1 MEPINY
7 LAQVADP
14 FAQAASGLQLGAG
27 MVELQQKQAALAQQ
41 RQQQQLA
48 AQEQARFF
56 ANPKPTMR
64 DAARFASLLSPEQA
78 NAFRPYM
85 EGITKEQQQGTLRRT
100 GQLLSSLQL
109 NPTIAVDRLNQE
121 AEAATNSGD
130 ADEAAFFRRLATA
143 AADPAQ
149 GPSVAFKALVQSA
162 SAIPGAKE
170 MFETIDKGMG
180 TARAEAKAPAELT
193 QAIAVADKAVA
204 DATTAQAT
212 ARNAEERAAAD
223 AAKATADANAAKVK
237 AQYAE
242 QVEIA
247 GLNKTNWD
255 IQNLRS
261 QISDR
266 SARLNLDAQTTAAT
280 VAEKMAS
287 IQGKLNDIPADTR
300 KLVNE
305 SAVAAATSKQSADQ
319 MNDLAKR
326 LEAAGGGYGAFSN
339 ASELVKKGLGLQG
352 GLTQLRQEYTR
363 LRNTSAVKSLPPGA
377 ASDADIKLAL
387 QPFPSENADA
397 KYMASF
403 LRGMAKLQD
412 IESAVANAKT
422 DWLASNNGA
431 LTRAKDTFK
440 AGDYVTKPGESFSDF
455 TQRVT
460 QDYSK
465 RYNPAT
471 QTNLVN
477 QIPTDRNPAPA
488 AAANNI
494 RSQADAIL
502 SGGR

>member
-1 MEPINY
+1 MAINPLQAPINY
-7 LAQVADP
+7 MAMAPQENLGQQFSEFGQVLA
-14 FAQAASGLQLGAG
+14 
-27 MVELQQKQAALAQQ
+27 ERQK
-41 RQQQQLA
+41 RQQ
-48 AQEQARFF
+48 AQEVKLQFSNDLQTAQKDGTQQAWLGMIAKYPQFR
-56 ANPKPTMR
+56 
-64 DAARFASLLSPEQA
+64 E
-78 NAFRPYM
+78 AF
-85 EGITKEQQQGTLRRT
+85 
-100 GQLLSSLQL
+100 
-109 NPTIAVDRLNQE
+109 
-121 AEAATNSGD
+121 GD
-130 ADEAAFFRRLATA
+130 VR
-143 AADPAQ
+143 
-149 GPSVAFKALVQSA
+149 
-162 SAIPGAKE
+162 
-170 MFETIDKGMG
+170 KGMG
-180 TARAEAKAPAELT
+180 EERLKNEFTQGFEISNAMEAKNFPAAIERTQNLIAAKKNSGEPTKIYEDVLSALERGDLAAAQSGANLSLAVLDPDRYEKSVKARTTAIKAPEEVRT
-193 QAIAVADKAVA
+193 AIASADKAVA

-212 ARNAEERAAAD
+212 ARNAEEKAAAD

-287 IQGKLNDIPADTR
+287 IQGKLNEIPADTR

>member
-1 MEPINY
+1 MAQINPFQGPINY
-7 LAQVADP
+7 AVDVQSPFEAALGGFKVGQAGAEMQAQAQARERKQQFQTGLSNFFKNPERTYEELEQLLP
-14 FAQAASGLQLGAG
+14 FADKQQFDALTKVGEG
-27 MVELQQKQAALAQQ
+27 MEKRKLDTEK
-41 RQQQQLA
+41 RFA
-48 AQEQARFF
+48 AQTLLALEADVPTAR
-56 ANPKPTMR
+56 AM
-64 DAARFASLLSPEQA
+64 
-78 NAFRPYM
+78 
-85 EGITKEQQQGTLRRT
+85 I
-100 GQLLSSLQL
+100 
-109 NPTIAVDRLNQE
+109 QE
-121 AEAATNSGD
+121 KAEAQKDPNQKRAF
-130 ADEAAFFRRLATA
+130 EAIL
-143 AADPAQ
+143 
-149 GPSVAFKALVQSA
+149 K
-162 SAIPGAKE
+162 
-170 MFETIDKGMG
+170 TIDVDPKKAAEMLELTSAATFGKDWYQG
-180 TARAEAKAPAELT
+180 VTDVRKERRAEAKAPSELT
-193 QAIAVADKAVA
+193 KAIADADKAVA

-237 AQYAE
+237 AKYAE

-266 SARLNLDAQTTAAT
+266 SARLNLDTQTTAAT

-471 QTNLVN
+471 QSTLVN

-488 AAANNI
+488 AAQNNI

>member
-1 MEPINY
+1 MQPIDY
-7 LAQVADP
+7 GVQIQDP
-14 FAQAASGLQLGAG
+14 SQSFLSAFQTGTAIQDTRL
-27 MVELQQKQAALAQQ
+27 K
-41 RQQQQLA
+41 QQQQQQQMANQKVILEGLA
-48 AQEQARFF
+48 KIRQPGATVEDVSNLAMILPKDQSETVLKAFALKTDAQKQNSLNQAGRVVS
-56 ANPKPTMR
+56 A
-64 DAARFASLLSPEQA
+64 LLAGENDIAQNLITEQA
-78 NAFRPYM
+78 NAMRNSGNE
-85 EGITKEQQQGTLRRT
+85 EGAKFLETWRGVTEV
-100 GQLLSSLQL
+100 
-109 NPTIAVDRLNQE
+109 NPTASQNFFTAELLRLPG
-121 AEAATNSGD
+121 GD
-130 ADEAAFFRRLATA
+130 KIVENIVKLRTDN
-143 AADPAQ
+143 
-149 GPSVAFKALVQSA
+149 
-162 SAIPGAKE
+162 
-170 MFETIDKGMG
+170 
-180 TARAEAKAPAELT
+180 RAEAKAPFELT
-193 QAIAVADKAVA
+193 EAQQNAKKATSEADIKAIESQFTALLQKAGLDEKNWNVKNLQSQIG
-204 DATTAQAT
+204 T
-212 ARNAEERAAAD
+212 RAA
-223 AAKATADANAAKVK
+223 
-237 AQYAE
+237 Q
-242 QVEIA
+242 
-247 GLNKTNWD
+247 
-255 IQNLRS
+255 
-261 QISDR
+261 
-266 SARLNLDAQTTAAT
+266 LNLDTQTMQAT
-280 VAEKMAS
+280 VAEKLAS
-287 IQGKLNDIPADTR
+287 IQSKLNEVPADTR

-319 MNDLAKR
+319 LNDLAKR

-377 ASDADIKLAL
+377 ASDADINLAL

>member
-1 MEPINY
+1 MQPIDY
-7 LAQVADP
+7 GVQIQDP
-14 FAQAASGLQLGAG
+14 TQSFLSAFQTGTAIQDTRL
-27 MVELQQKQAALAQQ
+27 K
-41 RQQQQLA
+41 QQQQQQQMANQKVILDGLA
-48 AQEQARFF
+48 KIRQPGATVEDVSNLAMILPKDQSETVLKAFALKTDAQKQNSLNQAGRVVSALF
-56 ANPKPTMR
+56 AGENDIAQNLIT
-64 DAARFASLLSPEQA
+64 EQA
-78 NAFRPYM
+78 NAMRNSGNE
-85 EGITKEQQQGTLRRT
+85 EGAKFLETWRGVTEV
-100 GQLLSSLQL
+100 
-109 NPTIAVDRLNQE
+109 NPTASQNFFTAELLRLPG
-121 AEAATNSGD
+121 GD
-130 ADEAAFFRRLATA
+130 KIVENIVKLRTDN
-143 AADPAQ
+143 
-149 GPSVAFKALVQSA
+149 
-162 SAIPGAKE
+162 
-170 MFETIDKGMG
+170 
-180 TARAEAKAPAELT
+180 RAEAKAPFELT
-193 QAIAVADKAVA
+193 EAQQNAKKATSEADIKAIESQFTERLQKAGLDEKNWNVKNLQSQIG
-204 DATTAQAT
+204 T
-212 ARNAEERAAAD
+212 RAA
-223 AAKATADANAAKVK
+223 
-237 AQYAE
+237 Q
-242 QVEIA
+242 
-247 GLNKTNWD
+247 L
-255 IQNLRS
+255 S
-261 QISDR
+261 
-266 SARLNLDAQTTAAT
+266 LDAQTTAAT

-287 IQGKLNDIPADTR
+287 LQSKLNEIPADTR

-412 IESAVANAKT
+412 IDSAVANAKT

>member
-1 MEPINY
+1 MQPINY
-7 LAQVADP
+7 GVEIQDP
-14 FAQAASGLQLGAG
+14 TQSFLSAFKTGASIQD
-27 MVELQQKQAALAQQ
+27 MRVKQE
-41 RQQQQLA
+41 QQQQQVANQKLV
-48 AQEQARFF
+48 QEGF
-56 ANPKPTMR
+56 AK
-64 DAARFASLLSPEQA
+64 
-78 NAFRPYM
+78 
-85 EGITKEQQQGTLRRT
+85 LR
-100 GQLLSSLQL
+100 QP
-109 NPTIAVDRLNQE
+109 N
-121 AEAATNSGD
+121 
-130 ADEAAFFRRLATA
+130 ATA
-143 AADPAQ
+143 ADYANLAMILPETQA
-149 GPSVAFKALVQSA
+149 KAVRESFSMLSSERQQNALQQSGQIF
-162 SAIPGAKE
+162 SALKSGKPEIAIGIIDRQIEAKRNNGDEEGAK
-170 MFETIDKGMG
+170 FLETWRDVTKENPKATEDYFGFTISQMPGGDKVIESSVKLGG
-180 TARAEAKAPAELT
+180 ERRAEAKAPSELT
-193 QAIAVADKAVA
+193 KSIADADKAVA

-237 AQYAE
+237 AKYAE

-266 SARLNLDAQTTAAT
+266 SARLNLDTQTTAAT

-471 QTNLVN
+471 QTTLVN
-477 QIPTDRNPAPA
+477 QIPTDRNPQPMA
-488 AAANNI
+488 AASSIEAQAEAII
-494 RSQADAIL
+494 R
-502 SGGR
+502 GR